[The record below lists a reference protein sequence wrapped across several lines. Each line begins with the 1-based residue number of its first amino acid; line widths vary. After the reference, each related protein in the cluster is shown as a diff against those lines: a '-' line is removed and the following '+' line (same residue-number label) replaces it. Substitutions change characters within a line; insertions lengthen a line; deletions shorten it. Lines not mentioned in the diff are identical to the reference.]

1 MDTDATFRQWAETFE
16 QIILTPPQTGAWIIL
31 ALSLL
36 FLVLSAFISASEVS
50 FVSLTNTDK
59 EKLNASHAQADR
71 IILTLLGDSE
81 RLKAAMLVAHTL
93 TDVAFILL
101 GNYFLMQ
108 SIHNAPSDA
117 WLIVGNTVIL
127 VLLMLLFGEIIPR
140 IYATQKPLAFCRK
153 AARAMNFTYRLFR
166 PIAGWMVTSSNYLQK
181 LAGRDNAHN
190 LSVDELSQALELTD
204 QNDISEEQ
212 NMLRGIIRFGGETV
226 KEVMTSRLDI
236 VDLELNTPF
245 PQVIRCI
252 IDNGYSRI
260 PVYQNSRDNIKG
272 VLYIKDL
279 LPYLDK
285 GDNFHWQSLIRPP
298 YFVPDTKMI
307 DDLLREFQRQKIHI
321 AIVVDEFGGTSGLI
335 TMEDIIEEIIGEI
348 NDEYDEDE
356 RTYAKLNDSTY
367 VFEGKTSLSD
377 FYKITHSQEADFE
390 PMAGD
395 ADTLAG
401 LLLELK
407 GEFPSRHEK
416 LTYRNFTFEVLE
428 MDNRR
433 ILKIKVIITR
443 LKRLNLKNADPCLS
457 T

>member
-1 MDTDATFRQWAETFE
+1 
-16 QIILTPPQTGAWIIL
+16 
-31 ALSLL
+31 
-36 FLVLSAFISASEVS
+36 
-50 FVSLTNTDK
+50 
-59 EKLNASHAQADR
+59 
-71 IILTLLGDSE
+71 
-81 RLKAAMLVAHTL
+81 MLVAHTL

-226 KEVMTSRLDI
+226 KEVMTARLDI

-390 PMAGD
+390 PMAGE

-428 MDNRR
+428 MENRR
-433 ILKIKVIITR
+433 ILKIKVIITPTEETEPQ
-443 LKRLNLKNADPCLS
+443 KR
-457 T
+457 

>member
-433 ILKIKVIITR
+433 ILKIKVIITPPEETEPQ
-443 LKRLNLKNADPCLS
+443 KR
-457 T
+457 

>member
-390 PMAGD
+390 PMAGE

-433 ILKIKVIITR
+433 ILKIKVIITPTEETEPQ
-443 LKRLNLKNADPCLS
+443 KR
-457 T
+457 

>member
-1 MDTDATFRQWAETFE
+1 M
-16 QIILTPPQTGAWIIL
+16 
-31 ALSLL
+31 SLL

-390 PMAGD
+390 PMAGE

-433 ILKIKVIITR
+433 ILKIKVIITPPEETEPQ
-443 LKRLNLKNADPCLS
+443 KR
-457 T
+457 

>member
-390 PMAGD
+390 PMAG
-395 ADTLAG
+395 

-433 ILKIKVIITR
+433 ILKIKVIITPTEETEPQ
-443 LKRLNLKNADPCLS
+443 KR
-457 T
+457 

>member
-390 PMAGD
+390 PMAGE

-433 ILKIKVIITR
+433 ILKIKVIITSPEETEPQ
-443 LKRLNLKNADPCLS
+443 KR
-457 T
+457 

>member
-1 MDTDATFRQWAETFE
+1 M
-16 QIILTPPQTGAWIIL
+16 
-31 ALSLL
+31 SLL

-390 PMAGD
+390 PMAGE

-433 ILKIKVIITR
+433 ILKIKVIITPTEETEPQ
-443 LKRLNLKNADPCLS
+443 KR
-457 T
+457 

>member
-1 MDTDATFRQWAETFE
+1 MGGNFRTNH
-16 QIILTPPQTGAWIIL
+16 LNPT
-31 ALSLL
+31 
-36 FLVLSAFISASEVS
+36 FISASEVS

-71 IILTLLGDSE
+71 SILTLLGDSE

-108 SIHNAPSDA
+108 SIHNAPSNA

-390 PMAGD
+390 PMAGE

-433 ILKIKVIITR
+433 ILKIKVIITPTEETEPQ
-443 LKRLNLKNADPCLS
+443 KR
-457 T
+457 

>member
-226 KEVMTSRLDI
+226 KEVMTARLDI

-390 PMAGD
+390 PMAGE

-433 ILKIKVIITR
+433 ILKIKVIITPPEETEPQ
-443 LKRLNLKNADPCLS
+443 KR
-457 T
+457 

>member
-127 VLLMLLFGEIIPR
+127 VLLMLLFGEIVPR

-226 KEVMTSRLDI
+226 KEVMTARLDI

-390 PMAGD
+390 PMAGE

-433 ILKIKVIITR
+433 ILKIKVIITPPEETEPQ
-443 LKRLNLKNADPCLS
+443 KR
-457 T
+457 

>member
-1 MDTDATFRQWAETFE
+1 M
-16 QIILTPPQTGAWIIL
+16 
-31 ALSLL
+31 SLL

-335 TMEDIIEEIIGEI
+335 TMEEIIE
-348 NDEYDEDE
+348 
-356 RTYAKLNDSTY
+356 
-367 VFEGKTSLSD
+367 
-377 FYKITHSQEADFE
+377 
-390 PMAGD
+390 
-395 ADTLAG
+395 
-401 LLLELK
+401 
-407 GEFPSRHEK
+407 
-416 LTYRNFTFEVLE
+416 
-428 MDNRR
+428 
-433 ILKIKVIITR
+433 
-443 LKRLNLKNADPCLS
+443 
-457 T
+457 

>member
-1 MDTDATFRQWAETFE
+1 M
-16 QIILTPPQTGAWIIL
+16 
-31 ALSLL
+31 SLL

-226 KEVMTSRLDI
+226 KEVMTARLDI

-390 PMAGD
+390 PMAGE

-433 ILKIKVIITR
+433 ILKIKVIITPPEETEPQ
-443 LKRLNLKNADPCLS
+443 KR
-457 T
+457 

>member
-367 VFEGKTSLSD
+367 VFEGKTSLLD

-390 PMAGD
+390 PMAGE

-433 ILKIKVIITR
+433 ILKIKVIITPTEETEPQ
-443 LKRLNLKNADPCLS
+443 KR
-457 T
+457 

>member
-140 IYATQKPLAFCRK
+140 IHATQKPLAFCRK

-390 PMAGD
+390 PMAGE

-433 ILKIKVIITR
+433 ILKIKVIITPTEETEPQ
-443 LKRLNLKNADPCLS
+443 KR
-457 T
+457 

>member
-433 ILKIKVIITR
+433 SLKIKLIITPPEETEPQ
-443 LKRLNLKNADPCLS
+443 KR
-457 T
+457 

>member
-390 PMAGD
+390 PMAGE

-433 ILKIKVIITR
+433 ILKIKVIITPPEETEPQ
-443 LKRLNLKNADPCLS
+443 KR
-457 T
+457 

>member
-1 MDTDATFRQWAETFE
+1 M
-16 QIILTPPQTGAWIIL
+16 
-31 ALSLL
+31 SLL

-226 KEVMTSRLDI
+226 KEVMTARLDI

-390 PMAGD
+390 PMAGE

-433 ILKIKVIITR
+433 ILKIKVIITPTEETEPQ
-443 LKRLNLKNADPCLS
+443 KR
-457 T
+457 